1 MATNRKLGRT
11 TDIRMAMLKTLTT
24 DLIMHGKIETTLPR
38 AKEVKSIADSL
49 ISLAIKEKDN
59 FETVDVKVVKAKL
72 DAKGNKETE
81 LVKSKN
87 GKEYLRVVKEET
99 TEKRQKDMP
108 SRLNARRKMMKKIN
122 KVKDS
127 EGNNVDLTSKL
138 FNEIAPKY
146 AAQDENGN
154 ITQTGEPVLS
164 RRYASASLGTFTLSY
179 TFFIAVPIDNTLR

>member
-24 DLIMHGKIETTLPR
+24 DLIMHGKIETTLAR
-38 AKEVKSIADSL
+38 AKEVKAIADSI

-59 FETVDVKVVKAKL
+59 FEMVDVKVVKAKL
-72 DAKGNKETE
+72 DSKGNKETE

-87 GKEYLRVVKEET
+87 GKEYLKVVKEET

-108 SRLNARRKMMKKIN
+108 SRLNARRKIMRKIN
-122 KVKDS
+122 KVN
-127 EGNNVDLTSKL
+127 GVDLPSKL

-146 AAQDENGN
+146 ADKNVG
-154 ITQTGEPVLS
+154 G
-164 RRYASASLGTFTLSY
+164 Y
-179 TFFIAVPIDNTLR
+179 TRIIKAGPRKGDGAEVAILQLI

>member
-11 TDIRMAMLKTLTT
+11 TDIRMAMLKNLTT
-24 DLIMHGKIETTLPR
+24 DLLVNGKVETTLAR
-38 AKEVKSIADSL
+38 AKEVKAIADSL

-59 FETVDVKVVKAKL
+59 FEEVEVTIKKAKL
-72 DAKGNKETE
+72 DTKGNKVTE

-87 GKEYLRVVKEET
+87 GNEYLKVVKEEV

-108 SRLNARRKMMKKIN
+108 TRLNARRKIMRKVN

-127 EGNNVDLTSKL
+127 DGKNIDIPAKL

-146 AAQDENGN
+146 EGRVGGYTRIVKAGPRKGDAAEVAILQL
-154 ITQTGEPVLS
+154 V
-164 RRYASASLGTFTLSY
+164 
-179 TFFIAVPIDNTLR
+179 

>member
-49 ISLAIKEKDN
+49 ISLAIREKDN

-108 SRLNARRKMMKKIN
+108 SRLNARRKIMRKVN
-122 KVKDS
+122 KVKDTD
-127 EGNNVDLTSKL
+127 GKVIDVPAML

-146 AAQDENGN
+146 AGKNVGGYTRIVKAG
-154 ITQTGEPVLS
+154 P
-164 RRYASASLGTFTLSY
+164 RRGDGAEVAILQL
-179 TFFIAVPIDNTLR
+179 I

>member
-11 TDIRMAMLKTLTT
+11 TDQRLSILRTLTT
-24 DLIMHGKIETTLPR
+24 DLILHGKIETTEAR

-59 FETVDVKVVKAKL
+59 FEMVDVKTSRAKL
-72 DAKGNKETE
+72 DEKGNKVTE
-81 LVKSKN
+81 KVTSKN
-87 GKEYLRVVKEET
+87 GKEYLKVVREEV
-99 TEKRQKDMP
+99 TESRQKDMP

-127 EGNNVDLTSKL
+127 EGKNIDLTSKL

-146 AAQDENGN
+146 QDRVGGYTRIVKLGQRRGDAAEVVILQL
-154 ITQTGEPVLS
+154 V
-164 RRYASASLGTFTLSY
+164 
-179 TFFIAVPIDNTLR
+179 

>member
-108 SRLNARRKMMKKIN
+108 SRLNARRKMMKKIDR
-122 KVKDS
+122 KSV
-127 EGNNVDLTSKL
+127 V
-138 FNEIAPKY
+138 
-146 AAQDENGN
+146 
-154 ITQTGEPVLS
+154 
-164 RRYASASLGTFTLSY
+164 
-179 TFFIAVPIDNTLR
+179 